1 MDAECGSSFS
11 FVRII
16 FQARVNKV
24 FFVKF
29 YNGEKKLVSQFAQFQ
44 LYSLFGHIFY
54 VVSWLSTKL
63 SLPFK
68 LGCKTVILIK
78 FVFSYF
84 YKLKDVL
91 LPTVFNLLMMRVQCS
106 KYICW
111 HKYYAQTHFG
121 CNSSLRLGRRL
132 KTEKIVPLQEHMCII
147 KRYKNVIKGASKKKL

>member
-91 LPTVFNLLMMRVQCS
+91 LPTVFNLLMMKEYNVQNIYVDTS
-106 KYICW
+106 TT
-111 HKYYAQTHFG
+111 HKHI
-121 CNSSLRLGRRL
+121 LGATVLSVSDDDL
-132 KTEKIVPLQEHMCII
+132 KQ
-147 KRYKNVIKGASKKKL
+147 KKLFLFKSTCVL